1 LDTVGRA
8 AVRGPAARNASAAES
23 DGFGRVAALLITTEI
38 VWLAAIGYG
47 LAWLFG

>member
-8 AVRGPAARNASAAES
+8 AVRGPAAHVSAAES